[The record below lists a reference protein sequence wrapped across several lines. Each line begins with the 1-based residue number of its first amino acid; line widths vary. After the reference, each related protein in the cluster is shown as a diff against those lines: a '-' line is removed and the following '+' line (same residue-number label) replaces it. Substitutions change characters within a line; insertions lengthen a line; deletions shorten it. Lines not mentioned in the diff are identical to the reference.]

1 MSCEKNYICLS
12 ESKPL
17 DEDEVRI
24 CCDCGKHACDTC
36 GGDVVTIEEYDKN
49 MRETRDDN

>member
-1 MSCEKNYICLS
+1 MSDKEYICLS

-24 CCDCGKHACDTC
+24 CSDCGKKTCDVC
-36 GGDVVTIEEYDKN
+36 EGDVVTVKEYDEA
-49 MRETRDDN
+49 MRVNAE

>member
-1 MSCEKNYICLS
+1 MDKEYVCLS

-24 CCDCGKHACDTC
+24 CSDCNKKTCAVC
-36 GGDVVTIEEYDKN
+36 GGDVVTVEEYDEA
-49 MRETRDDN
+49 MRVNAKES